1 MSISPEAFTLG
12 VEEEYQI
19 IHPQTRQLRS
29 RAKAILAKAQQTL
42 GDQVTKE
49 LYLSQIEIGTSICK
63 TLQQVRLELQVLRGQ
78 VIAAA
83 QKSESQLVAAG
94 THPFSHWQD
103 QQLTPTERYRGLESD
118 FQQLTREQLIF
129 GCHIHVGIPDQELA
143 IQVMNRV
150 RPWLGTLLALAS
162 NSPYWLGN
170 DTGYASFRTEIWGR
184 WPTAGIPQL
193 FNSRAD
199 YDRLIEDLTVMGS
212 IEDASKIYWDVR
224 PSSHFDTLE
233 FRVTDVCLTIDEAV
247 LVAGLVRALVRTCAL
262 EAEANV
268 TLPMIRPEILQ
279 AAKWQAAR
287 FGLAQTLI
295 DPLAGR
301 AVAAPSVIH
310 QFLNYVR
317 PALEAYNDWDEVS
330 VLAQQVIQG
339 GTGSAR
345 QRAAYE
351 RAGKLEDVVDLLVR
365 ETALGAILS

>member
-1 MSISPEAFTLG
+1 MSFSPETFTIG

-29 RAKAILAKAQQTL
+29 RAKAVLAKAQPTL
-42 GDQVTKE
+42 GDQVTQE
-49 LYLSQIEIGTSICK
+49 MYLSQIEIGTSICQ

-83 QKSESQLVAAG
+83 QKSDTRLVAAG

-103 QQLTPTERYRGLESD
+103 QHLTPTERYRGLETD

-143 IQVMNRV
+143 IQVMNRA
-150 RPWLGTLLALAS
+150 RPWLGALLALAS
-162 NSPYWLGN
+162 NSPYWLGS

-193 FNSRAD
+193 FDSRAD
-199 YDRLIEDLTVMGS
+199 YDHLIQDLTAMGS
-212 IEDASKIYWDVR
+212 IDDASKIYWDVR

-262 EAEANV
+262 EAETNGP
-268 TLPMIRPEILQ
+268 LPAIRPEIVQ

-287 FGLAQTLI
+287 FGLTQTLI
-295 DPLAGR
+295 DPLASR
-301 AVAAPSVIH
+301 AVAAPSVIQ
-310 QFLNYVR
+310 QFLAYVR
-317 PALEAYNDWDEVS
+317 SSLEVYDDWDEVS
-330 VLAQQVIQG
+330 GLANQVIQK

-345 QRAAYE
+345 QRAAYQ
-351 RAGKLEDVVDLLVR
+351 RAGKLEDVVDLLIR
-365 ETALGAILS
+365 ETAIGALIK

>member
-1 MSISPEAFTLG
+1 MSLPPEAFTIG

-29 RAKAILAKAQQTL
+29 RAKAVLAKAQQTL
-42 GDQVTKE
+42 GDQVTQE
-49 LYLSQIEIGTSICK
+49 MYLSQIEIGTSICQ

-83 QKSESQLVAAG
+83 QKSDSRLVAAG

-103 QQLTPTERYRGLESD
+103 QQLTPNERYRGLETD

-143 IQVMNRV
+143 IQVMNRA
-150 RPWLGTLLALAS
+150 RPWLGALLALAS
-162 NSPYWLGN
+162 NSPYWLGS

-184 WPTAGIPQL
+184 WPTAGIPQH
-193 FNSRAD
+193 FDSRAD
-199 YDRLIEDLTVMGS
+199 YDRLIEGLKDIGS
-212 IEDASKIYWDVR
+212 IDDASKIYWDVR

-247 LVAGLVRALVRTCAL
+247 LIAGLVRALVRTCAL
-262 EAEANV
+262 EAESNV
-268 TLPMIRPEILQ
+268 AIPSIRPEILQ

-287 FGLAQTLI
+287 FGLNQTLI

-301 AVAAPSVIH
+301 AVAASSVIY
-310 QFLNYVR
+310 QLLSYVR
-317 PALEAYNDWDEVS
+317 AALEEYNEWNEVS
-330 VLAQQVIQG
+330 GLVDQVIKI

-345 QRAAYE
+345 QRAAYQ

-365 ETALGAILS
+365 ETAIGVVLS